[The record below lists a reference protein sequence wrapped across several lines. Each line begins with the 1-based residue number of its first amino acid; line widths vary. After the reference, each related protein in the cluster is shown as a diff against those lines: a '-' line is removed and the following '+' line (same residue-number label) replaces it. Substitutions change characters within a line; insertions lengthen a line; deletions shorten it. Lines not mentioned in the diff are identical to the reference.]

1 MAYELH
7 IERRNGIIQLE
18 DWKSAIDRVN
28 GVRLCSSGHSAT
40 NPRTGEVISFPRS
53 EGDAETYSSADNTW
67 RASFY
72 WFNGRI
78 SFKAMLLPDN
88 VSDPV
93 WQIAAALASHLDAI
107 IRGDEGE
114 IYDLNTGKVI
124 S

>member
-1 MAYELH
+1 VAYELH

-53 EGDAETYSSADNTW
+53 EGDAEIYSSADNTW

-78 SFKAMLLPDN
+78 SFKAMYP
-88 VSDPV
+88 SDG
-93 WQIAAALASHLDAI
+93 
-107 IRGDEGE
+107 IRLVCG
-114 IYDLNTGKVI
+114 VR
-124 S
+124 

>member
-7 IERRNGIIQLE
+7 IERCHRKIQLE
-18 DWKSAIDRVN
+18 DWKSAVARVN
-28 GVRLCSSGHSAT
+28 GVRLCSNEHSAT
-40 NPRTGEVISFPRS
+40 NPKTGEVISFPRS
-53 EGDAETYSSADNTW
+53 EGDAEICSPTDNTW
-67 RASFY
+67 RTSFY

-93 WQIAAALASHLDAI
+93 WQIATALASHLDAI